1 MDLVQPSPSLLSRQ
15 KLERRQAVLNAAK
28 NLIKMNGYEQ
38 TTMEGLARHAGLS
51 TQTVYNY
58 FGTKLDVLMELYVE
72 DRDIAYDKIVALAG
86 DGPSDP
92 VELLLAVM
100 SADMHRE
107 VDAVS
112 HALWRQVAS
121 AEATHCDGKHH
132 DTFCRMNDRYR
143 EVILRV
149 MTKLRKQGVFVAG
162 LDVQA
167 AADLFLH
174 VNEGFYRKVIAT
186 ADTPFTE
193 FRAQARKQL
202 KLLVAAFRAPGTAEK
217 SGRGSKGGG

>member
-1 MDLVQPSPSLLSRQ
+1 MNTRQESIGAPSLLSRQ

-28 NLIKMNGYEQ
+28 ALIKLNGYEQ
-38 TTMEGLARHAGLS
+38 TTMESLARYAGLS

-58 FGTKLDVLMELYVE
+58 FGTKLDVLMELYAE
-72 DRDIAYDKIVALAG
+72 DRDIAYDKIVGLASA
-86 DGPSDP
+86 GPADP
-92 VELLLAVM
+92 VDLLLAIM

-121 AEATHCDGKHH
+121 AEATHCEGKHH

-143 EVILRV
+143 QIIVDV
-149 MTKLRKQGVFVAG
+149 MKMLKKKGIFAAG
-162 LDVQA
+162 LDPQT

-174 VNEGFYRKVIAT
+174 VNEGFYRKVVAT
-186 ADTPFTE
+186 PDTPFTA
-193 FRAQARKQL
+193 FRNVARKQL
-202 KLLVAAFRAPGTAEK
+202 KLLVAAFCERA
-217 SGRGSKGGG
+217 